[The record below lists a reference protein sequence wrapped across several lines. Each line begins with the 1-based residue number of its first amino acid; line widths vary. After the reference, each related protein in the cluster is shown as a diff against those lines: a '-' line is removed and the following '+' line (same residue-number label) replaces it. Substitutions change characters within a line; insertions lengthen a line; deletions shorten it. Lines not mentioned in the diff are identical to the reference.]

1 MNLRARNLRATVDGR
16 IQIDSDRYRLVA
28 TATVCVLLLL
38 QALSPA
44 AASDERDAN
53 KAPRLVVQITVDA
66 LRGDLPR
73 RFAHMLGDG
82 GFRYLMEQGIDFTN
96 AHYEH
101 AITETIVGHVS
112 LATGTTPSA
121 HGMVG
126 NVWFDRALGRLV
138 YNIEDADY
146 HLLSSDSDV
155 DKSTEIDPTQKAAG
169 VEGRSPRTILSTTFS
184 DELAAHY
191 AGQAKIFGISIKD
204 RGAVSLAGQAG
215 KAFWFSKANGEFV
228 TSNYYYDAYPQWVVD
243 WNATKPAQDY
253 AGGSWELMHEPAAY
267 QFGDADDRDYET
279 DFPGFGR
286 TFPHP
291 FGAGDDKYFTTR
303 LTMSPVGDQ
312 LTLDFAKQL
321 IDNEKLGA
329 DDIPDY
335 LAVSFSST
343 DYVGHV
349 FGASSLESED
359 NIAYLDRTLA
369 ELFRYIDEK
378 VGLQHTLIVLSA
390 DHGQPEVPGYLETLG
405 NHSAHYVDI
414 VGLNK
419 MLEIIATALEKRFG
433 LGEEL
438 VKEFFQPYLYLDREL
453 IRSKGLDQAEVE
465 AVFVEEIA
473 KFPGVSSVISSSG
486 LSSGAVPDTE
496 LIHRVTNNFHPRRSG
511 DIFVVFE
518 PNIYVNDFG
527 GLVVAAT
534 HGSPWR
540 YDAFVPVMFAGAG
553 LQPATVARAVTPY
566 DIAPTLANYLGV
578 NQPSAAS
585 GVPLVEVVGD

>member
-28 TATVCVLLLL
+28 TATVCALLLL

-44 AASDERDAN
+44 AGSDERVAN

-204 RGAVSLAGQAG
+204 RGAVSLAGQYQRVAG
-215 KAFWFSKANGEFV
+215 ASGLRHGIAIQRGHQCGFITRDIEQDRTDTAAVHSAIVDRGHQHQGRGCVQPQGERQR
-228 TSNYYYDAYPQWVVD
+228 NED
-243 WNATKPAQDY
+243 
-253 AGGSWELMHEPAAY
+253 
-267 QFGDADDRDYET
+267 GDTIRRPEARQGTNDGTEKTADD
-279 DFPGFGR
+279 
-286 TFPHP
+286 
-291 FGAGDDKYFTTR
+291 
-303 LTMSPVGDQ
+303 
-312 LTLDFAKQL
+312 
-321 IDNEKLGA
+321 
-329 DDIPDY
+329 
-335 LAVSFSST
+335 
-343 DYVGHV
+343 
-349 FGASSLESED
+349 
-359 NIAYLDRTLA
+359 
-369 ELFRYIDEK
+369 
-378 VGLQHTLIVLSA
+378 
-390 DHGQPEVPGYLETLG
+390 
-405 NHSAHYVDI
+405 
-414 VGLNK
+414 
-419 MLEIIATALEKRFG
+419 
-433 LGEEL
+433 GEH
-438 VKEFFQPYLYLDREL
+438 Q
-453 IRSKGLDQAEVE
+453 
-465 AVFVEEIA
+465 
-473 KFPGVSSVISSSG
+473 
-486 LSSGAVPDTE
+486 
-496 LIHRVTNNFHPRRSG
+496 RVRG
-511 DIFVVFE
+511 
-518 PNIYVNDFG
+518 
-527 GLVVAAT
+527 
-534 HGSPWR
+534 
-540 YDAFVPVMFAGAG
+540 
-553 LQPATVARAVTPY
+553 
-566 DIAPTLANYLGV
+566 
-578 NQPSAAS
+578 
-585 GVPLVEVVGD
+585 